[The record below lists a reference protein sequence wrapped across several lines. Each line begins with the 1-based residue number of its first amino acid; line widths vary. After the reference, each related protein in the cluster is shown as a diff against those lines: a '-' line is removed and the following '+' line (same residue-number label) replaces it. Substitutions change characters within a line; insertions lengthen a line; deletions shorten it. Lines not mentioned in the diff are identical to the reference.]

1 MHCVSLIESVRTNFS
16 TSNQKGSMPHTLKQL
31 KAMARE
37 WNQSTHIKID
47 QSKAA
52 LLDSLRQH
60 SVLCRKK
67 SKEKV
72 TPRGDELCFDEELRH
87 VIRAMH
93 KKYCPRVTASPSSS
107 NRRRDHR
114 KRKRS
119 ESLNDDV

>member
-1 MHCVSLIESVRTNFS
+1 
-16 TSNQKGSMPHTLKQL
+16 MPHTLKQL

>member
-1 MHCVSLIESVRTNFS
+1 M
-16 TSNQKGSMPHTLKQL
+16 HTLTQL
-31 KAMARE
+31 KAMARD
-37 WNQSTHIKID
+37 WNKSNHIKID
-47 QSKAA
+47 QPKHV
-52 LLDSLRQH
+52 LLDDLRRH
-60 SVLCRKK
+60 GVLRKKK
-67 SKEKV
+67 SKEIV

-107 NRRRDHR
+107 HRRRDHR